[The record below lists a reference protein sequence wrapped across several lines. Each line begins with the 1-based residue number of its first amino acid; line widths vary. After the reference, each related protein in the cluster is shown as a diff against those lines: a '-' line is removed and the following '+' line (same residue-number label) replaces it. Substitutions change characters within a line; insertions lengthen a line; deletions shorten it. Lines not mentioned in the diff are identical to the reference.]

1 MMRKRMKAKL
11 SFLLGAVLLVGSIG
25 YPSTAKADT
34 VKVSTED
41 YIVSYQD
48 SVDIFLSN
56 KKSIGSEVGTEVYL
70 TYTVESVDRCE
81 KGQQGVVATGKPTVP
96 FPYSS
101 GQMEYCQDK
110 QLLQEGYTYFYKFA
124 VTKAGFEYTII
135 RAKGEESCYLTMP
148 YSIGAKEDTMEYFGL
163 WMGTGAVTA
172 KLTKVRCYDKNGNDL
187 GVQLSRSTD
196 ASCAKDV
203 SYSRN
208 TGLNHSYR
216 VTVDNQISV
225 AISNLKVPTS
235 DTVYM
240 EYTVESSNT
249 KIYQTGLIISQAP
262 EANYPFNGT
271 GYMLHARVPDKDDG
285 SLLMEGAQYII
296 CMERKD
302 DEFVAYVQRTYK
314 GEKEVFSFPTPV
326 GEYNK
331 ELDYFSLW
339 FGEGLDYPVTCVLK
353 DFKCYDSNNNNLG
366 VQCNKK
372 FVAEHSGE
380 IEDYAGCEAVYYCAE
395 DKSFIALYEDHT
407 MTYTKEGK
415 SSKGT
420 YYVSDLKDK
429 VITLSYGEGKEVFDY
444 LYKRFTS
451 KDGKVYERMG
461 TYKATFVT
469 GSKDKIETQVLSA
482 ENGFVVMKPENPKKD
497 GSEFKGWTTKDGK
510 AFDFDTI
517 MTQSVTLYAKWS
529 GEATREM
536 ATIGIGK
543 SVADYSPY
551 ISIAVGIVIL
561 AGGMTGCVLLIRK
574 GGKKSEKNKKT
585 QK

>member
-1 MMRKRMKAKL
+1 MRKRINAKL
-11 SFLLGAVLLVGSIG
+11 SLLLGVVFLLGGIG
-25 YPSTAKADT
+25 CPSTAKADT
-34 VKVSTED
+34 VKISNED
-41 YIVSYQD
+41 YVVSYKD

-56 KKSIGSEVGTEVYL
+56 KKSIGSDIGTEVYL

-81 KGQQGVVATGKPTVP
+81 KGQQGVVATAKPKVP

-124 VTKAGFEYTII
+124 VTKDGFEYTII
-135 RAKGEESCYLTMP
+135 RAKGEESSYLTMP
-148 YSIGAKEDTMEYFGL
+148 YSTGAKTDAMEHFGL
-163 WMGTGAVTA
+163 WLGGGAVTA
-172 KLTKVRCYDKNGNDL
+172 KLTHVRCYDKDGNDL

-196 ASCAKDV
+196 ASCARDV
-203 SYSRN
+203 SYSKN
-208 TGLNHSYR
+208 TGLNHSYH
-216 VTVDNQISV
+216 VTVDNQVSV
-225 AISNLKVPTS
+225 AISNLKAPTS

-240 EYTVESSNT
+240 EYTVESSDT

-271 GYMLHARVPDKDDG
+271 GYMIYGSVPNKDDG

-296 CMERKD
+296 CMERKN
-302 DEFVAYVQRTYK
+302 DEFVANVQRTYK

-372 FVAEHSGE
+372 IDAEHSGE
-380 IEDYAGCEAVYYCAE
+380 IEDYAGCDAVYYCEE
-395 DKSFIALYEDHT
+395 DKSFIALYEEHK

-415 SSKGT
+415 STNGT
-420 YYVSDLKDK
+420 YYISDLKDK
-429 VITLSYGEGKEVFDY
+429 VLTLSYGEGKEVFDY

-451 KDGKVYERMG
+451 EDGRVYERMG

-482 ENGFVVMKPENPKKD
+482 ENGFVVMKPEDPKKD
-497 GSEFKGWTTKDGK
+497 GSDFEGWTTKDGK
-510 AFDFDTI
+510 DFDFNTI
-517 MTQSVTLYAKWS
+517 VTKSVTLYAKWS
-529 GEATREM
+529 GEAEREM
-536 ATIGIGK
+536 ASMLTAK
-543 SVADYSPY
+543 TVSDYSPY
-551 ISIAVGIVIL
+551 ISIVAGILIL

-574 GGKKSEKNKKT
+574 GGKKHEKTKE
-585 QK
+585 